1 MTSTISLSPLVPTLS
16 LMTSTRL
23 LPLVPTLSLI
33 TSLSSQTSLPPLG
46 EDNEVICD
54 KVCTRD
60 RDKDSAISDDQ
71 TSLGDARECSNT
83 EVSLPID
90 RNCLIQE
97 VILSNCNWFQFCDAI
112 EEQCGIEFASAL
124 DTVYDSLVSSNELDD
139 GMMHRKHCLSYLT
152 SSMCA

>member
-1 MTSTISLSPLVPTLS
+1 M
-16 LMTSTRL
+16 STRL

-46 EDNEVICD
+46 EDSEVICD
-54 KVCTRD
+54 KVSTRD

-83 EVSLPID
+83 AVSLPID

-97 VILSNCNWFQFCDAI
+97 VILSNCNWFLFCDAI

-124 DTVYDSLVSSNELDD
+124 DTVYDSPMS
-139 GMMHRKHCLSYLT
+139 
-152 SSMCA
+152 